1 MSLSLSLLI
10 TVVHKLQKCVNN
22 IRTSFIEMST
32 VTTMNVI
39 SGPERYI
46 DQDDNPITEHQLD
59 DSRYSVI
66 GIKRDNNDDVIVVRA
81 RDSETDRI
89 LTFKATPTEEL
100 YRGITID
107 GPERPRDVDE
117 DIRTVIKQSGYVL
130 VDGNE
135 QTSN

>member
-1 MSLSLSLLI
+1 
-10 TVVHKLQKCVNN
+10 
-22 IRTSFIEMST
+22 MST

-66 GIKRDNNDDVIVVRA
+66 GIKRDTNDDVIVVRA

-89 LTFKATPTEEL
+89 LTFEATPTEEL

-130 VDGNE
+130 VDDNE